1 MRKLRV
7 SALLLL
13 FPLSVAAVATAAV
26 EAREPLY
33 AQVLIGDLHLHD
45 NTVTLTRQGEDYDGK
60 LERLPYVGAAA
71 QVIWR
76 DDWIGYGWE
85 GGGFVSW
92 INDQVDYYA
101 RSDSNGLLVKI
112 SVDNVFWSVD
122 TFMGLYVSARPLP
135 GLRLYLSGG
144 PLAIY
149 AVART
154 ESPET
159 DTTTTSS
166 SSTSAVTNGGSTI
179 IIDVSN
185 KDTDFNIGAYAR
197 AGVELHLAD
206 NLWAGISARYMK
218 TDLNLEDSLGRFAID
233 GTLIQFSLTHRL

>member
-1 MRKLRV
+1 MR
-7 SALLLL
+7 LLLL
-13 FPLSVAAVATAAV
+13 LLLLPVSAYAVD
-26 EAREPLY
+26 AREPLY

-45 NTVTLTRQGEDYDGK
+45 NTVTLTRQEEDYDGK

-101 RSDSNGLLVKI
+101 RSDSNGLLIKI
-112 SVDNVFWSVD
+112 SVDNLFWSVD

-159 DTTTTSS
+159 DTTPTSS
-166 SSTSAVTNGGSTI
+166 STAAATNGGSTI
-179 IIDVSN
+179 VIDVSN

-197 AGVELHLAD
+197 AGIELHLAD
-206 NLWAGISARYMK
+206 NVWAGISARYMK
-218 TDLNLEDSLGRFAID
+218 TDLNLADSLGRFAID